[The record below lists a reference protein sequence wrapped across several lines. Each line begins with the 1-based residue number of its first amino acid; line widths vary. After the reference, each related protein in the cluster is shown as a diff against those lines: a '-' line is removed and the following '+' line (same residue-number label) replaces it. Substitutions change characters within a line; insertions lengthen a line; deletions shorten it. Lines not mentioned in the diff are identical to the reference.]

1 MRTNTAM
8 TLYNKVIVGGVDTYR
23 RTPIVA
29 VAWENR
35 KQANVLRSGL
45 IAADSVSVY
54 VPLSVCA
61 NYVKPKA
68 FLALAVKTG
77 KFTFSVGDYLVK
89 GLVADEITTAFTIT
103 GLKAAHDD
111 VVQIKSVDTM
121 DEGRANMRHFQLGA
135 Q

>member
-1 MRTNTAM
+1 MRTNCAM
-8 TLYNKVIVGGVDTYR
+8 TLYNKVIVAGAETYR

-29 VAWENR
+29 VTWENR

-45 IAADSVSVY
+45 IAADSVTVY

-77 KFTFSVGDYLVK
+77 KFTFAVGDYIVK

-103 GLKAAHDD
+103 MLKAAHDD
-111 VVQIKSVDTM
+111 CVRISSVDTM
-121 DEGRANMRHFQLGA
+121 DEGSARMRHFQLGA
-135 Q
+135 A